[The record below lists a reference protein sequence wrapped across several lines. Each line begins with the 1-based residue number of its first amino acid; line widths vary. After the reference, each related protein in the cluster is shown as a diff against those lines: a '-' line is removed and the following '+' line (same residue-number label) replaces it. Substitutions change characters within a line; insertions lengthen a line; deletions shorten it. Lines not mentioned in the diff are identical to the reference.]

1 MKAKISIMSLFQNS
15 VSFGKGFRK
24 TVLKDSFSFKS
35 KAAFPKVEIL
45 EKPLIILI
53 FIAFACVM
61 FSCQT
66 LAKVADIGA
75 QVAGATGVIDKNTA
89 SAISQSAK
97 AIGSAAEEITPEQEY
112 YIGRAVAANIL
123 TTYRLWNGNAALT
136 AYLNNICAAIT
147 INSPRPDV
155 YNGYRVAILDSNEIN
170 AFATSGGH
178 IFVTRGLISAAKTE
192 DALAGV
198 IAHEVAH
205 IQLQHSIKAIKSSR
219 ITQAILVTGTS
230 AAGAATGMDVRQLT
244 DVLNES
250 VGEIVQ
256 TLVNNGYSQTQ
267 EFEADNTAMALMASA
282 GYRPAGL
289 IDMLGSLRSV
299 QTSGSGLGKT
309 HPTPAQ
315 RIANAE
321 KTVNNYRVADT
332 TSSRQARFTAAT
344 R

>member
-1 MKAKISIMSLFQNS
+1 MMKTKI
-15 VSFGKGFRK
+15 
-24 TVLKDSFSFKS
+24 
-35 KAAFPKVEIL
+35 EI
-45 EKPLIILI
+45 I
-53 FIAFACVM
+53 FIIIVLIVGVVI
-61 FSCQT
+61 SCDT
-66 LAKVADIGA
+66 LMKVADVGA
-75 QVAGATGVIDKNTA
+75 QVAGATGAIDSNTA
-89 SAISQSAK
+89 TAISQSAR

-123 TTYRLWNGNAALT
+123 GAYRLWTGNQALT

-155 YNGYRVAILDSNEIN
+155 YNGYHVSILDSNEIN

-178 IFVTRGLISAAKTE
+178 ILVTRGLINAARSE

-205 IQLQHSIKAIKSSR
+205 IQLQHSIKAIRSSR

-230 AAGAATGMDVRQLT
+230 AAGAAAEMNVSQLT

-256 TLVNNGYSQTQ
+256 TLVNSGYSQTQ
-267 EFEADNTAMALMASA
+267 EFEADNTAMALMAGA
-282 GYRPAGL
+282 GYNPSGL
-289 IDMLGSLRSV
+289 IDMLRALTSV
-299 QTSGSGLGKT
+299 QTASSGLGKT

-315 RIANAE
+315 RITNAE
-321 KTVNNYRVADT
+321 RSVRNYSVTDNSAR
-332 TSSRQARFTAAT
+332 RQARFTTAT